1 MRKIEEKM
9 LRAFEN
15 GKNFCESN
23 TQVVSRNGV
32 VSVYLFGNK
41 IAEKKNGKITYDTCG
56 WNTNTTNSRLRALG
70 ANCRI
75 KNGVIIF
82 G

>member
-15 GKNFCESN
+15 GENFYESN
-23 TQVVSRNGV
+23 TQVVATKNR
-32 VSVYLFGNK
+32 VSVYLFGNEICRK
-41 IAEKKNGKITYDTCG
+41 ENGKIFYDTCG

-75 KNGVIIF
+75 KKGVIIF